1 MKMEH
6 NSSSFVYRLT
16 ALWAFSECALGGIL
30 HAFKF
35 PFTGFFLGGFA
46 VIMIGMIAFFSLRPS
61 RDLLVSTLI
70 VVLIKAAVNPHSPP
84 MAYVAVG
91 FQGLCGA
98 LLYSLIRNF
107 SVAAVVVGALSLAES
122 ALQKVLVT
130 TLIFG
135 KSFWQAVN
143 IAGGDLVRWMNL
155 PADLSPSEYIIWMFT
170 LVYTLWGIVLG
181 RWLGRLPL
189 KLEKEQE
196 SILQEFDKLPA
207 DHPLSTG
214 ERRGNPFGKWM
225 IWALMLTFILITLLF
240 SGDSNNGIGI
250 WYLVIRTVSALFVL
264 YFILPLLIRYVL
276 KYVMMKRS
284 AHFLDRLQSIQDTW
298 PQLGVLV
305 KPAYRIARM
314 HAGGLKRYSE
324 FVFVL
329 IVLGLYRQPDKE

>member
-1 MKMEH
+1 MKMEQ
-6 NSSSFVYRLT
+6 NSTSFVHRLT

-46 VIMIGMIAFFSLRPS
+46 VIMIGMIAFFSNRPS
-61 RDLLVSTLI
+61 RDLMVSTLI

-143 IAGGDLVRWMNL
+143 VAGGDLVRWMKL
-155 PADLSPSEYIIWMFT
+155 PADLSPSEYIIWLFT
-170 LVYTLWGIVLG
+170 LVYTIWGIILG
-181 RWLGRLPL
+181 RWLGRLPM

-196 SILQEFDKLPA
+196 SILQDFDKLPA
-207 DHPLSTG
+207 EHTLSAG
-214 ERRGNPFGKWM
+214 ERRGSPFGKWI

-240 SGDSNNGIGI
+240 SGESSNGVGI
-250 WYLVIRTVSALFVL
+250 WYLVIRTVTALFVL
-264 YFILPLLIRYVL
+264 YFILPWMIRYVL
-276 KYVMMKRS
+276 KYVLMKRS
-284 AHFLDRLQSIQDTW
+284 SNFLERLKSIQDTW

-314 HAGGLKRYSE
+314 HAGGWKRYSE